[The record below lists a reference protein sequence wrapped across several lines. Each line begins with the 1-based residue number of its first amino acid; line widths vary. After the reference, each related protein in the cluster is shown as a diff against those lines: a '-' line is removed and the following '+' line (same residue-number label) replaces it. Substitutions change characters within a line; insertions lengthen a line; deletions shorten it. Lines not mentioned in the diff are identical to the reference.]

1 MAKKVASMESSLWE
15 ACNKLRGSVSA
26 TDYVNVVLG
35 LLFLR
40 FAFDKFNTQRQKL
53 LDDPETAPFAE
64 NARFYTKDNI
74 FYLRDEIEVID
85 HVEIVDGQEKQ
96 ITKKIH
102 TRWDWF
108 KANSARS
115 DILTQVDDAFRQIEK
130 DNPSLKGA
138 LDIGFYPTLRIEREN
153 FSSLIDTVAKMQYS
167 QDEADD
173 VIGRVYEYFLRKF
186 CIKAKDE
193 KGEFYTPGNIVDLM
207 TQLIEPYHGSV
218 YDPCCGSGGMFVQSA
233 KFIENH
239 HGNRKDITIFGQ
251 EYNPKTYRLA
261 RMNLAIRGL
270 ACDLGDED
278 ASSFTKDKHPELQAD
293 YILANPPFNQK
304 TWWSESLK
312 NDKRWRGFDTPPAS
326 NGNYA
331 WILHMLK
338 HLSYGGIG
346 AFLLANGAL
355 SAGEDAE
362 EVEFRIRKELIKQD
376 KVEAI
381 IVLPREMFYA
391 TDISVTLWI
400 VSHNKG
406 PKTIKRDGV
415 DIQLRDRK
423 GEILFIDARTLGD
436 GGNNEDGYV
445 LLNQEDKDRI
455 KSAFYKWQTKEWT
468 KEDNIDEF
476 CYCAH
481 KEEIESKH
489 WSLVPSKYIKFVDHD
504 LDINYKEEMTRIQNE
519 MKLLLKNE
527 ISSQTDLVDA
537 FKGIGYDIEVKED
550 KNR

>member
-1 MAKKVASMESSLWE
+1 MAKKVVSMEASLWD

-40 FAFDKFNTQRQKL
+40 FSFDKFNAHREEL
-53 LDDPETAPFAE
+53 LKNPENAPFAD
-64 NARFYTKDNI
+64 NPRFYSKDNV
-74 FYLRDEIEVID
+74 FYLRDEIEVLD
-85 HVEIVDGQEKQ
+85 HIENVDGTEKR

-108 KANSARS
+108 KANSARA

-138 LDIGFYPTLRIEREN
+138 LDIGFYPTLRIEREK
-153 FSSLIDTVAKMQYS
+153 FSSLIDTIANMTYS
-167 QDEADD
+167 QNDADD

-207 TQLIEPYHGSV
+207 TQLIEPYHGKV

-239 HGNRKDITIFGQ
+239 HGNRKDITIYGQ

-278 ASSFTKDKHPELQAD
+278 ASSFTKDKHEDLTAD
-293 YILANPPFNQK
+293 FILANPPFNQK
-304 TWWSESLK
+304 NWWSDSLK
-312 NDKRWRGFDTPPAS
+312 GDKRWRGYDTPPAS

-331 WILHMLK
+331 WILHILK
-338 HLSYGGIG
+338 HLSYGGVG

-355 SAGEDAE
+355 SAGEDGE
-362 EVEFRIRKELIKQD
+362 EVEYKIRKELIKQD
-376 KVEAI
+376 KIEAI

-400 VSHNKG
+400 VSHDKG
-406 PKTIKRDGV
+406 QKTIKRDGKDV
-415 DIQLRDRK
+415 QLRDRK
-423 GEILFIDARTLGD
+423 GEVLFIDARTLGD

-445 LLNQEDKDRI
+445 LLSQEDKDKI
-455 KSAFYKWQTKEWT
+455 KNAFFKWRAQKWT
-468 KEDNIDEF
+468 KDDNVDEF
-476 CYCAH
+476 CYCASR
-481 KEEIESKH
+481 EEIESKN
-489 WSLVPSKYIKFVDHD
+489 WSLVPSKYIRFVDHD
-504 LDINYKEEMTRIQNE
+504 LDIDYEKEMERIQGE
-519 MKLLLKNE
+519 MKTLLQNE
-527 ISSQTDLVDA
+527 INSQTDLINA
-537 FKGIGYDIEVKED
+537 FKGIGYDISTKD
-550 KNR
+550 K

>member
-1 MAKKVASMESSLWE
+1 MAKKVVSLEADLWD

-35 LLFLR
+35 LFFLR
-40 FAFDKFNTQRQKL
+40 FAFDKFNAQREKL
-53 LDDPETAPFAE
+53 LEDPETAPFAE

-74 FYLRDEIEVID
+74 FYLRDELEVLDHIELID
-85 HVEIVDGQEKQ
+85 GEEKR

-108 KANSARS
+108 KANSARA

-138 LDIGFYPTLRIEREN
+138 LDIGFYPTLRIEREK
-153 FSSLIDTVAKMQYS
+153 FSSLIDTIARMQYS
-167 QDEADD
+167 QDDADD
-173 VIGRVYEYFLRKF
+173 VIGRIYEYFLRKF

-207 TQLIEPYHGSV
+207 TQLIEPYHGKV

-233 KFIENH
+233 KFIERHN
-239 HGNRKDITIFGQ
+239 GNRKDITIYGQ

-270 ACDLGDED
+270 ACDLGNED
-278 ASSFTKDKHPELQAD
+278 ASSFTNDKHPELQAD
-293 YILANPPFNQK
+293 FILANPPFNQK
-304 TWWSESLK
+304 TWWSDSLK
-312 NDKRWRGFDTPPAS
+312 DDKRWRGFDTPPAS

-338 HLSYGGIG
+338 HLSHGGIG

-355 SAGEDAE
+355 DAGEDGE
-362 EVEFRIRKELIKQD
+362 EVEYRIRKELIKQD

-400 VSHNKG
+400 VSHDKG
-406 PKTIKRDGV
+406 SKTIKRDGQDV
-415 DIQLRDRK
+415 QLRNRK
-423 GEILFIDARTLGD
+423 GEVLFIDARTLGD

-445 LLNQEDKDRI
+445 LLTKEDKDRI
-455 KSAFYKWQTKEWT
+455 RTTFFKWQTKEWSS
-468 KEDNIDEF
+468 KDNEDEF
-476 CYCAH
+476 CYCAR
-481 KEEIESKH
+481 KEEIEKKNF
-489 WSLVPSKYIKFVDHD
+489 SLIPSKYIKFVDRD
-504 LDINYKEEMTRIQNE
+504 LKIDYKKEMARIQKE
-519 MKLLLKNE
+519 MSTLLEKE
-527 ISSQTDLVDA
+527 RKSQSDLLEA
-537 FKGIGYDIEVKED
+537 FKGIGYEIK
-550 KNR
+550 

>member
-1 MAKKVASMESSLWE
+1 MAKKVVSMEATLWE

-35 LLFLR
+35 LFFLR
-40 FAFDKFNTQRQKL
+40 FAFDKFNDQRNKL
-53 LDDPETAPFAE
+53 LQDPETAPFAE
-64 NARFYTKDNI
+64 NPRFYSKDNI

-85 HVEIVDGQEKQ
+85 HVEVVDGEEKK

-108 KANSARS
+108 KANSARA

-138 LDIGFYPTLRIEREN
+138 LDIGFYPTLRIEREK
-153 FSSLIDTVAKMQYS
+153 FSSLIDKISELQYS

-173 VIGRVYEYFLRKF
+173 VIGRIYEYFLRKF

-233 KFIENH
+233 KFIEKH

-278 ASSFTKDKHPELQAD
+278 ASSFTKDKHPDLQAD

-304 TWWSESLK
+304 TWWSDSLK
-312 NDKRWRGFDTPPAS
+312 NDKRWRGYEIPPAS

-338 HLSYGGIG
+338 HLSFGGIG

-362 EVEFRIRKELIKQD
+362 EVEWKIRKQLIKDD

-400 VSHNKG
+400 VSHDKCE
-406 PKTIKRDGV
+406 KTIKRDGQDV
-415 DIQLRDRK
+415 RLRNRK
-423 GEILFIDARTLGD
+423 GEVLFIDARTLGD

-445 LLNQEDKDRI
+445 LLSQDDKDKI
-455 KSAFYKWQTKEWT
+455 KSVFFKWQTQEWK

-476 CYCAH
+476 CYCAT
-481 KEEIESKH
+481 KEEIESKN

-504 LDINYKEEMTRIQNE
+504 LDINYEEEMNRIQKE
-519 MKLLLKNE
+519 MKTLLQNE
-527 ISSQTDLVDA
+527 IDSQADLINA
-537 FKGIGYDIEVKED
+537 FSGIGYDINIK
-550 KNR
+550 KNQ